1 MRRTPPRPWPPATR
15 RGAAAFLA
23 AGGIARAGASV
34 ARGLRASF
42 TIVRVSESEADV
54 FGLNAAREP
63 DGFAKVAMRLSEYR
77 KIEPGP
83 LEEAMFFDHPSGATR
98 VRMSMQWKKDH
109 VPGAT
114 MVTPALKLDA
124 K

>member
-1 MRRTPPRPWPPATR
+1 M
-15 RGAAAFLA
+15 LL
-23 AGGIARAGASV
+23 ASV
-34 ARGLRASF
+34 AGLIL
-42 TIVRVSESEADV
+42 TPVQNTLVRVQESEADA

-83 LEEAMFFDHPSGATR
+83 IEEALFFDHPSGATR

-109 VPGAT
+109 VSGAT
-114 MVTPALKLDA
+114 MVKPDVKFDQ
-124 K
+124 